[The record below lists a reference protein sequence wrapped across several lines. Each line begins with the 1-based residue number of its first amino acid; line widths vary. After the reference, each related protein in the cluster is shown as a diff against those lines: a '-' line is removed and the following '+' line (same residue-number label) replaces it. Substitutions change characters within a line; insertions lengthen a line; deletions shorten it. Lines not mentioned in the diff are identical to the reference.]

1 MSNESPMSGLLR
13 CLSLLPLVFCF
24 TAQTEAEYP
33 RQVYWGDTHVHTA
46 LSGDAF
52 NGGVRLKPE
61 DAYLFARGEAVV
73 ATSGQTAKLERPLD
87 FIVLADHANNIG
99 AAFYRQEYLS
109 NPEFRNS
116 KLGREWLN
124 AREKLAKGHIDEA
137 SLNEAAL
144 LPAHRSWQASFRD
157 RNFRTSVWNQVTQ
170 LADNYNEPTKFT
182 AFIGYEWTPSEE
194 EGFSQHRVILFADD

>member
-1 MSNESPMSGLLR
+1 M
-13 CLSLLPLVFCF
+13 
-24 TAQTEAEYP
+24 
-33 RQVYWGDTHVHTA
+33 GDTHVHTA

-61 DAYLFARGEAVV
+61 DGYRFARGEAVV

-137 SLNEAAL
+137 SLNEGAL
-144 LPAHRSWQASFRD
+144 LRAPLVAGLVQRQKFPYERLEPSHPASR
-157 RNFRTSVWNQVTQ
+157 Q
-170 LADNYNEPTKFT
+170 L
-182 AFIGYEWTPSEE
+182 
-194 EGFSQHRVILFADD
+194 

>member
-1 MSNESPMSGLLR
+1 MSSSFRFLILFPSIF
-13 CLSLLPLVFCF
+13 FCA
-24 TAQTEAEYP
+24 AQSEAEYP

-61 DAYLFARGEAVV
+61 DAYRFARGEAVV

-137 SLNEAAL
+137 SHLESL
-144 LPAHRSWQASFRD
+144 R
-157 RNFRTSVWNQVTQ
+157 
-170 LADNYNEPTKFT
+170 
-182 AFIGYEWTPSEE
+182 
-194 EGFSQHRVILFADD
+194 